1 MGRGH
6 GRVDLLLQGL
16 KATLFELE
24 LLLQVNHLS
33 LQLVDLGDR
42 KPSAHGTSK
51 RLTVNCRRLSPQ
63 RGTQSAPAACIMTQV
78 NVTWATLFTT
88 PCPH

>member
-6 GRVDLLLQGL
+6 GRTDLLLQGL

-42 KPSAHGTSK
+42 KPSAHGT
-51 RLTVNCRRLSPQ
+51 R
-63 RGTQSAPAACIMTQV
+63 
-78 NVTWATLFTT
+78 
-88 PCPH
+88 